1 MKNPNFVLVKD
12 YMQAYKG
19 IMNEGSETRIYTSNI
34 GDGNFIEKRYKH
46 EDIKGIPDP
55 ENWYKRQ
62 ENAKDI
68 SKYLL
73 KKANTTYSVPKMV
86 ISGHG
91 RIFEEYIGD
100 ENIYKIYTNKNF
112 SKSDWNTYVQATANF
127 INDLSEYKPVCKK
140 GPQQNIGRFDLK
152 DINDLARLVKAQPNG
167 IKETFIESY
176 KYLCDL
182 PENQEFVFSHSDL
195 HTGNILIKQK
205 EPFQLAFIDFAQAG
219 YLSKLDAMYGFYVTN
234 YKEIWDTANKLGRT
248 ANPDLTWN
256 YNPDL
261 EKIYTTLY
269 DAINTITMLSIG
281 FHPIHTKKLYTNQ
294 IYRAGLILG
303 VLLDKVQKSNYQQTT
318 RYLPVKTK

>member
-1 MKNPNFVLVKD
+1 MTTPNFVLVKD
-12 YMQAYKG
+12 CMQAYQD
-19 IMNEGSETRIYTSNI
+19 IINEGSETRVYKSSIDE
-34 GDGNFIEKRYKH
+34 GKFIEKRYKY
-46 EDIKGIPDP
+46 EDIDGIPNP
-55 ENWYKRQ
+55 ENWRKRQ
-62 ENAKDI
+62 ETAKDI

-73 KKANTTYSVPKMV
+73 KKANTAYSVPKMI

-91 RIFEEYIGD
+91 RIFEEYIGN

-112 SKSDWNTYVQATANF
+112 STSDWNTYVQATANF
-127 INDLSEYKPVCKK
+127 INDLSEYKTVYWK

-152 DINDLARLVKAQPNG
+152 DVNDLAHLVKTQPNG

-176 KYLCDL
+176 KYLCGL

-195 HTGNILIKQK
+195 HTSNILIKQK
-205 EPFQLAFIDFAQAG
+205 APFHLAFIDFAEAG

-234 YKEIWDTANKLGRT
+234 YKEIWDTVNKLGRT
-248 ANPDLTWN
+248 TNPDLTWN

-281 FHPIHTKKLYTNQ
+281 FHPTHTKKIYTNQ

-303 VLLDKVQKSNYQQTT
+303 VLLDKVQKSNYQQAT
-318 RYLPVKTK
+318 RYLPAKIK

>member
-1 MKNPNFVLVKD
+1 MYKPNFTIIKD
-12 YMQAYKG
+12 K
-19 IMNEGSETRIYTSNI
+19 IHKIPNLINEGSECRVLSTNI
-34 GDGNFIEKRYKH
+34 GEGKFIEKRYKH

-62 ENAKDI
+62 KAAKDI
-68 SKYLL
+68 SKHLL
-73 KKANTTYSVPKMV
+73 KKANSAYSVPKIV

-91 RIFEEYIGD
+91 RIFEEYIGN

-112 SKSDWNTYVQATANF
+112 STSDWNTYVQATANF
-127 INDLSEYKPVCKK
+127 INDLSEYKPVCWK

-152 DINDLARLVKAQPNG
+152 DVNDLAYFVKTQPKE
-167 IKETFIESY
+167 IKETLIESY
-176 KYLCDL
+176 KYLCSL

-205 EPFQLAFIDFAQAG
+205 DPFQLAFIDFAQAG

-234 YKEIWDTANKLGRT
+234 YKEIWDTVNKLGRT
-248 ANPDLTWN
+248 TNPDLTWN

-281 FHPIHTKKLYTNQ
+281 FHPTHTKKLYTNQ

-303 VLLDKVQKSNYQQTT
+303 VLLDKVQKLNYQQTT
-318 RYLPVKTK
+318 RYLPAKTK